1 MARSRRLFTKRPGR
15 STGIKVVWIA
25 FWSVLLAGVLALAWF
40 DFDTDRVVLPRDSS
54 KPLVE
59 LVIPYGTSAKGIAS
73 QLQRAGLD
81 IDQTTFLL
89 HARWLGVHRK
99 LQAGV
104 YLAEPGIT
112 QRQMIMR
119 LSRQDPTQTELRVL
133 EGWTFAQTLSAIARN
148 PHVESDIAVV
158 RTGRDLAVSLGVP
171 AEHPEGWI
179 YPESYVVPKGY
190 SGKAL
195 LERAVRL
202 QKAAL
207 EAAWQSRDTKVPYRD
222 PYQALIVAS
231 IVEKETQFPG
241 DRERVAAVFANRLNL
256 GMPLQAD
263 PTVIY
268 GMGSRFQGKIT
279 KKDLRRDTPFNTYT
293 RKTLPPTPISNPGRA
308 ALKAVMSP
316 ANTQDIFFVAR
327 GDGSSQF
334 SENLREHNQA
344 VNQFIRKL
352 P

>member
-1 MARSRRLFTKRPGR
+1 MARSRRLFPKRPAR
-15 STGIKVVWIA
+15 SAGIKAVWIF
-25 FWSVLLAGVLALAWF
+25 FWALLLAGVGVFAWF
-40 DFDTDRVVLPRDSS
+40 EFDTDRVVLP
-54 KPLVE
+54 KNAAATTVE
-59 LVIPYGTSAKGIAS
+59 LVIPFGTSAKGIAS
-73 QLQRAGLD
+73 QLQRAGLE

-112 QRQMIMR
+112 QRQVILR
-119 LSRQDPTQTELRVL
+119 LARQDPSQTELRIL
-133 EGWTFAQTLSAIARN
+133 EGWTFGQILSAIARN
-148 PHVESDIAVV
+148 PHIASDIAVV
-158 RTGRDLAVSLGVP
+158 RTQQDLAKALGAP
-171 AEHPEGWI
+171 AENVEGWI

-190 SGKAL
+190 SGQAL
-195 LERAVRL
+195 LTRAVGL

-207 EAAWQSRDTKVPYRD
+207 DQAWQSRNPKVPYRD

-231 IVEKETQFPG
+231 IVEKETQYPG
-241 DRERVAAVFANRLNL
+241 DRERVAAVFANRIVL

-268 GMGSRFQGKIT
+268 GMGTKFQGKIT

-316 ANTQDIFFVAR
+316 ADTRDIFFVAR

-334 SENLREHNQA
+334 SENLQDHNQA
-344 VNQFIRKL
+344 VNRFIRRL